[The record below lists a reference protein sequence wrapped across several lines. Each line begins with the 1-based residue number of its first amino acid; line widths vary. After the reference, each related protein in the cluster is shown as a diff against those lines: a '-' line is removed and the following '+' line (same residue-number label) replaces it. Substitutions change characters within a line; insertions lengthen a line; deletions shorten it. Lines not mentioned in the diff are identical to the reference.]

1 MNKSLSIR
9 EVVHNINEK
18 YGNNTV
24 FSAKDLVKTSK
35 ETKKTNIFKSF
46 YSINVN
52 EYMEKKNGL
61 SYISWTYAWA
71 EAKKKFPNITYK
83 VHRFGEKQLPYV
95 FDENTGYMV
104 STEITIDDLTH
115 SMWLPVMDGSN
126 KAMKNKPYTYD
137 SKFKKG
143 LVVEAASMFDINKAI
158 MRCLVKNL
166 AMFGLGLYVYAGE
179 DLPES
184 DNEALDLL
192 KLEIGKFK
200 GQEKKIKE
208 RILSLYKVKNLS
220 DLSEEQI
227 SDAISKLKSFREGE

>member
-104 STEITIDDLTH
+104 STEMLRCSFFKNFTMEFAENVIPTF
-115 SMWLPVMDGSN
+115 SM
-126 KAMKNKPYTYD
+126 MKRTTR
-137 SKFKKG
+137 SK
-143 LVVEAASMFDINKAI
+143 S
-158 MRCLVKNL
+158 
-166 AMFGLGLYVYAGE
+166 
-179 DLPES
+179 S
-184 DNEALDLL
+184 LL
-192 KLEIGKFK
+192 
-200 GQEKKIKE
+200 
-208 RILSLYKVKNLS
+208 RILWRFEISLVMT
-220 DLSEEQI
+220 
-227 SDAISKLKSFREGE
+227 AA